1 MDKNEEVPTSNQP
14 PPYQL
19 HNNWL
24 TEEEQQDWQEEEEKR
39 CVQIQAYQ
47 NRVPMH
53 APLPEASDKH
63 LSEEDKTP
71 AGTITDPQ
79 TKDQVAPSPLR
90 RSKHDRVAPSR
101 LTYEDKGSQANK
113 ILGGYLSVLAP
124 PDSMDWFDPAYESS
138 LCYDAVSNTI
148 EDYIPGYDLNPWSL
162 IAKKKNDPDL
172 PRWEE
177 AMCGPY
183 KTKFIEG
190 MEHEIKQLTKM
201 DTWIEVDE
209 ASLPKDAQIVK
220 TTWSFKIARL
230 PDGTIKKFH
239 SRFCVRGDTQS
250 NVGEVYAPVVQ
261 WSTIRMCLSLANQQN
276 LKTRAI
282 DISNAFC
289 TAPLDPEKDKD
300 VYVEMP
306 RGFDTKGN
314 PFRKKGK
321 VYKLKKSLYGM
332 RNASRV
338 YWNHLKKVLT
348 DP

>member
-1 MDKNEEVPTSNQP
+1 
-14 PPYQL
+14 
-19 HNNWL
+19 
-24 TEEEQQDWQEEEEKR
+24 
-39 CVQIQAYQ
+39 
-47 NRVPMH
+47 
-53 APLPEASDKH
+53 
-63 LSEEDKTP
+63 
-71 AGTITDPQ
+71 
-79 TKDQVAPSPLR
+79 
-90 RSKHDRVAPSR
+90 
-101 LTYEDKGSQANK
+101 
-113 ILGGYLSVLAP
+113 
-124 PDSMDWFDPAYESS
+124 
-138 LCYDAVSNTI
+138 
-148 EDYIPGYDLNPWSL
+148 
-162 IAKKKNDPDL
+162 
-172 PRWEE
+172 
-177 AMCGPY
+177 
-183 KTKFIEG
+183 

-230 PDGTIKKFH
+230 PDGTIKKFR

-332 RNASRV
+332 CDAS
-338 YWNHLKKVLT
+338 
-348 DP
+348 